1 MDKYH
6 RQEYILL
13 RNRHNW
19 PQTLPSENKERTT
32 LATDGPREKFT
43 LATFQQYLV
52 NFITS
57 DDQVG
62 ADCRLI
68 DDPLTI
74 FHQSINVV
82 ESPYF
87 RRLLLLLRESLQEKD
102 IPHRTKMRELIMESW
117 EAYIETLKEELAV
130 RHYYLPYR

>member
-1 MDKYH
+1 MDKFH
-6 RQEYILL
+6 KQDFILL
-13 RNRHNW
+13 RTQHGW
-19 PQTLPSENKERTT
+19 PQTLSSENKERTT
-32 LATDGPREKFT
+32 QATDGPREKFS
-43 LATFQQYLV
+43 LPTFHQYLV

-117 EAYIETLKEELAV
+117 EDYIVTLKEELAV
-130 RHYYLPYR
+130 RRYYLPYI